1 MYSLREMKLSKSS
14 APENLQADIVAGLTV
29 GVMAVPQ
36 VVSFAAMAG
45 LPAQFGL
52 YGCFAPVI
60 GLCFLRRIPS
70 SVLSFPRL

>member
-1 MYSLREMKLSKSS
+1 MQGDM
-14 APENLQADIVAGLTV
+14 VAGVTV

-52 YGCFAPVI
+52 YGCFAPIIAYAFFGGSPHLVS
-60 GLCFLRRIPS
+60 LLNQS
-70 SVLSFPRL
+70 A